1 MTLRDIVEYV
11 DEKIS
16 PLIDLIITLLKKIE
30 TLPEDVPAWFNDLL
44 EKVDKGSL
52 LDLTIGQAV
61 LFALYC
67 MVLFF
72 IATLLFALVGLCFK
86 YLKNK
91 LVHLI
96 K

>member
-1 MTLRDIVEYV
+1 MTVRDIVEYV

-16 PLIDLIITLLKKIE
+16 PLIDLIKTLIEKLK

-44 EKVDKGSL
+44 EKVDKGSF
-52 LDLTIGQAV
+52 LDLTIGQAILMIIYSMLV
-61 LFALYC
+61 FMIMAL
-67 MVLFF
+67 L
-72 IATLLFALVGLCFK
+72 IALVSFCFN

-91 LVHLI
+91 VVHLM